1 MANGVLLGLT
11 AALCWGVADYCLRG
25 ASHAAGTFRALYFM
39 QIIALLALALGAA
52 TWLRLS
58 FAGATPALI
67 AADAA
72 LSLIILVGAALLY
85 RSFVIGKLAVVSP
98 IAASFGAI
106 TTILALATGE
116 RPDAPQ
122 LVGLGLLLVG
132 VTLSGMALSP
142 RDAQGAKAAKAATS
156 SARQRDPAW
165 RRWLGP
171 GVPEA
176 LGATL
181 LFGGAY
187 FGLRYVAPQL
197 GGVQTAIIG
206 KVADFVALSL
216 IVLLGWG
223 ARRFIGGAGGV
234 GGASVA
240 QGSVAPAARA
250 LAPRSGAFWLWLIPG
265 AILDTAANVAYNIG
279 VTGAL
284 TSVVATLSS
293 LFTAVTVVL
302 AWVFLRERLTRVQ
315 WVGLLRILAG
325 IALVNV

>member
-52 TWLRLS
+52 PWLRLS

-142 RDAQGAKAAKAATS
+142 RRDASATNAATP
-156 SARQRDPAW
+156 ARQSEPER

-197 GGVQTAIIG
+197 GGVQTAMIG

-223 ARRFIGGAGGV
+223 MRRFIGGVGGV

-240 QGSVAPAARA
+240 QGAVAPAARA

-315 WVGLLRILAG
+315 WVGLLLILAG

>member
-52 TWLRLS
+52 PWLRLS
-58 FAGATPALI
+58 FAGATPALV

-85 RSFVIGKLAVVSP
+85 RSFVIGKLAIVSP

-116 RPDAPQ
+116 RPNAPQ
-122 LVGLGLLLVG
+122 LIGLGLLLVG

-142 RDAQGAKAAKAATS
+142 RDASATNAATS
-156 SARQRDPAW
+156 ERQTGPAW

-197 GGVQTAIIG
+197 GGVQTAMIG

-240 QGSVAPAARA
+240 QGTVAPAARA

-302 AWVFLRERLTRVQ
+302 AWIFLRERLTRVQ
-315 WVGLLRILAG
+315 WVGLLLILAG

>member
-39 QIIALLALALGAA
+39 QVIALLALALGVAP
-52 TWLRLS
+52 WLRLS
-58 FAGATPALI
+58 FAGATPALV

-106 TTILALATGE
+106 TTILALAAGE

-142 RDAQGAKAAKAATS
+142 RDASAPNAATP
-156 SARQRDPAW
+156 ARQRDPAW

-197 GGVQTAIIG
+197 GGVQTAMIG

-234 GGASVA
+234 GGVSVA
-240 QGSVAPAARA
+240 QGSAAPAARA

-265 AILDTAANVAYNIG
+265 AILDTAANVAYNLG
-279 VTGAL
+279 VSGGL

-302 AWVFLRERLTRVQ
+302 AWIFLRERLTRVQ
-315 WVGLLRILAG
+315 WVGLLLILAG

>member
-52 TWLRLS
+52 PWLRLS
-58 FAGATPALI
+58 FAGATPALV

-85 RSFVIGKLAVVSP
+85 RSFVIGKLAIVSP

-116 RPDAPQ
+116 RPNAPQ

-142 RDAQGAKAAKAATS
+142 RDASATNAATS
-156 SARQRDPAW
+156 ERQTDPAW

-315 WVGLLRILAG
+315 WVGLLLILAG

>member
-11 AALCWGVADYCLRG
+11 AALCWGVADYCVRG
-25 ASHAAGTFRALYFM
+25 AAHQAGTFRALYFM
-39 QIIALLALALGAA
+39 QIIALLALALGVAP
-52 TWLRLS
+52 WLRLS
-58 FAGATPALI
+58 FAGATPALV

-72 LSLIILVGAALLY
+72 LSLIILMGAALLY

-132 VTLSGMALSP
+132 VTLSGMALAP
-142 RDAQGAKAAKAATS
+142 REGLRSQAAE
-156 SARQRDPAW
+156 RE
-165 RRWLGP
+165 RRWLSP

-197 GGVQTAIIG
+197 GGVVTAMIS
-206 KVADFVALSL
+206 KVVEFVALSL

-223 ARRFIGGAGGV
+223 ARRFIGGAGGM

-240 QGSVAPAARA
+240 QGSVAPVARA
-250 LAPRSGAFWLWLIPG
+250 LAPRSSAFWLWLIPG

-293 LFTAVTVVL
+293 LFTAVTAVL
-302 AWVFLRERLTRVQ
+302 AWIFLRERLTPIQ
-315 WVGLLRILAG
+315 WVGLLLILGG
-325 IALVNV
+325 IVFVNL

>member
-11 AALCWGVADYCLRG
+11 AALCWGVADYCVRG
-25 ASHAAGTFRALYFM
+25 AAHQAGTFRALYFM
-39 QIIALLALALGAA
+39 QIIALLALALGVAP
-52 TWLRLS
+52 WLRLS
-58 FAGATPALI
+58 FAGATPALV

-72 LSLIILVGAALLY
+72 LSLIILMGAALLY

-106 TTILALATGE
+106 TTILALVTGE

-142 RDAQGAKAAKAATS
+142 SEGLRSQAAE
-156 SARQRDPAW
+156 RE
-165 RRWLGP
+165 RRWLSP

-197 GGVQTAIIG
+197 GGVVTAMIS
-206 KVADFVALSL
+206 KVVEFVALSL

-223 ARRFIGGAGGV
+223 ARRFIGGAGGM

-240 QGSVAPAARA
+240 QGSVAPVARA
-250 LAPRSGAFWLWLIPG
+250 LAPRSSAFWLWLIPG

-302 AWVFLRERLTRVQ
+302 AWIFLRERLTPIQ
-315 WVGLLRILAG
+315 WVGLLLILGG
-325 IALVNV
+325 IVFVNL

>member
-52 TWLRLS
+52 PWLRLS

-142 RDAQGAKAAKAATS
+142 RRDASATNAATP
-156 SARQRDPAW
+156 ARQSEPER

-197 GGVQTAIIG
+197 GGVQTAMIG

-223 ARRFIGGAGGV
+223 MRRFIGGVGGV
-234 GGASVA
+234 GGTSVA
-240 QGSVAPAARA
+240 QGAVAPAARA
-250 LAPRSGAFWLWLIPG
+250 RKRRAPALSGSG
-265 AILDTAANVAYNIG
+265 
-279 VTGAL
+279 
-284 TSVVATLSS
+284 
-293 LFTAVTVVL
+293 
-302 AWVFLRERLTRVQ
+302 
-315 WVGLLRILAG
+315 
-325 IALVNV
+325 

>member
-39 QIIALLALALGAA
+39 QIIALLALAIGAA
-52 TWLRLS
+52 PWLRLS
-58 FAGATPALI
+58 FAGATPGLVV
-67 AADAA
+67 ADAI

-106 TTILALATGE
+106 TTILALVTGE
-116 RPDAPQ
+116 RPNAPQ
-122 LVGLGLLLVG
+122 LVGLALLLAG

-142 RDAQGAKAAKAATS
+142 RDGQSKKATELG
-156 SARQRDPAW
+156 RQSGSRW

-197 GGVQTAIIG
+197 GGVQTAMIG
-206 KVADFVALSL
+206 KAADFVALSL

-234 GGASVA
+234 GGASIA
-240 QGSVAPAARA
+240 QGAVTPAARA

-265 AILDTAANVAYNIG
+265 AILDTAANVAYNLG

-302 AWVFLRERLTRVQ
+302 AWVFLRERLTRIQ
-315 WVGLLRILAG
+315 WVGLLLILGG
-325 IALVNV
+325 IVFVNI

>member
-11 AALCWGVADYCLRG
+11 AALCWGVADYCVRG
-25 ASHAAGTFRALYFM
+25 AAHQAGTFRALYFM
-39 QIIALLALALGAA
+39 QIIALLALALGVAP
-52 TWLRLS
+52 WLRLS
-58 FAGATPALI
+58 FAGATPALA

-72 LSLIILVGAALLY
+72 LSLIILMGAALLY

-132 VTLSGMALSP
+132 VTLSGMALAP
-142 RDAQGAKAAKAATS
+142 REGLRSQAAE
-156 SARQRDPAW
+156 RE
-165 RRWLGP
+165 RRWLSP

-197 GGVQTAIIG
+197 GGVVTAMIS
-206 KVADFVALSL
+206 KVVEFVALSL

-223 ARRFIGGAGGV
+223 ARRFIGGAGGM

-240 QGSVAPAARA
+240 QGSVAPVARA
-250 LAPRSGAFWLWLIPG
+250 LAPRSSAFWLWLIPG

-302 AWVFLRERLTRVQ
+302 AWIFLRERLTPIQ
-315 WVGLLRILAG
+315 WVGLLLILGG
-325 IALVNV
+325 IVFVNL